1 MRALHG
7 FHSVR
12 ASLRPATKASS
23 GADRL
28 QFRRAWIFD
37 LDNTLHNASPHI
49 FPHINRAMTE
59 YLETELG
66 LDADAASALRQQY
79 WRRYGATLLG
89 LIRHHGTD
97 PRHFLRQTHQF
108 PDLERMLVREPLLRA
123 TLTRLPGRKFIF
135 SNAPV
140 HYSLAVLKALAISD
154 LFDAVFSIERTRF
167 RPKPDVRGFLRL
179 TRANHLRARR
189 CIMVE
194 DTLANLR
201 TAKKLGMTT
210 VWVSRE
216 RRAPRYVD
224 LKIARLSELKRALSR
239 LA

>member
-1 MRALHG
+1 MAR
-7 FHSVR
+7 VR
-12 ASLRPATKASS
+12 KPKPPGTAMAWTRY
-23 GADRL
+23 
-28 QFRRAWIFD
+28 WIFD

-59 YLETELG
+59 YLQTELG
-66 LDADAASALRQQY
+66 LEAEAATELRRHY
-79 WRRYGATLLG
+79 WVRYGATLLG
-89 LIRHHGTD
+89 LMRHHGTD
-97 PRHFLRQTHQF
+97 PRHFLWHTHQL
-108 PDLERMLVREPLLRA
+108 PELERMLVREPHLRA
-123 TLTRLPGRKFIF
+123 TLRRLPGRKFVF

-140 HYSLAVLKALAISD
+140 HYSRAVLKALAISD

-167 RPKPDVRGFLRL
+167 RPKPDAHGFLRL
-179 TRANHLRARR
+179 TRTNHLRVQR

-201 TAKKLGMTT
+201 TAKKLGMKT

-216 RRAPRYVD
+216 KRAPAYVD
-224 LKIARLSELKRALSR
+224 VKIARLSELRRALPR